1 MIYWTDIAAS
11 VCTHILSEEVVLQRA
26 AGLQPDA
33 LLRVLVRQEESV
45 LRSRAQTLDLTQLL
59 PQLGTRLHHRR
70 LQCSDTVIPPCI
82 GSVNNTVCV

>member
-1 MIYWTDIAAS
+1 MIDWTDTAAS

-26 AGLQPDA
+26 PRLQPDA

-45 LRSRAQTLDLTQLL
+45 LRSRAETLYLTQLL

-70 LQCSDTVIPPCI
+70 LQCNDIIVI
-82 GSVNNTVCV
+82 GSVKNTVCV